1 MASRLSQPT
10 SAPECQTRCCSS
22 GSTIYRTGEPCA
34 LCSNAKRLR
43 LPAQGWP
50 LRLLWEKR
58 SETYETVSLED
69 DFAGPVGLFPGRSS
83 RDRCLGPEHGR
94 RIQNRIY
101 DDQ

>member
-10 SAPECQTRCCSS
+10 SGPNVRRDAVRQ
-22 GSTIYRTGEPCA
+22 GTIYRTGEPCA

-58 SETYETVSLED
+58 SETNETVSLED
-69 DFAGPVGLFPGRSS
+69 AFADPVGLFPGRSS

-94 RIQNRIY
+94 RIENRIY